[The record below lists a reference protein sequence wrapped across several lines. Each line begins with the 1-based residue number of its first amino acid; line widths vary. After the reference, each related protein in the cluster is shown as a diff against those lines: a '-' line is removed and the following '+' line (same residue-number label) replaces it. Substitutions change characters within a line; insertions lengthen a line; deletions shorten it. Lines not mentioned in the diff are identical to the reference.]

1 MSAFMVSDSTINAAV
16 TWISLK
22 ARDHNF
28 GHISSHMLPEA
39 GYDVKDDPA
48 RLASEMFALNVE
60 AVNARYQGGAEQFR
74 PLDFQH
80 ELDYSARDAVHAL
93 KLLRCWHYQC
103 SAGDAPERPLYQLM
117 DRVIGAIALGIVCGT
132 EEYDRA
138 PWGH

>member
-22 ARDHNF
+22 DRDHNF
-28 GHISSHMLPEA
+28 SHISSHMLPEA

-48 RLASEMFALNVE
+48 RLAAEMFALNVE

-74 PLDFQH
+74 PLDFQYQID
-80 ELDYSARDAVHAL
+80 LSARGAIGAL
-93 KLLRCWHYQC
+93 KLLQCWHYQC
-103 SAGDAPERPLYQLM
+103 SEGGVPETKLYQLM